1 MNRILKAY
9 LKRLTNLSTRNKSLL
24 LSGLPSEQFLD
35 LHETDFLLEKPS
47 VDLIKQ
53 LVLGKTRIALCDV
66 ADSRFEKVN
75 EVSKKLRKISRTE
88 KFIEEERGSRDLYV
102 GYPFV
107 KGKLSDG
114 TPIHAPFLF
123 FPVTLKMDRE
133 QWCLFEVPESDVI
146 LNSSFALA
154 YAHFNESPVSDE
166 ILEKSFEDF
175 PKDFLEFRTQLYE
188 WLKST
193 PLKINFNQELFEDK
207 LVTFN
212 AQKSSEL
219 AANERNG
226 ELKLFPE
233 AVLGIFPQA
242 GSYLVPDYN
251 LLLDHAQDSSFS
263 IPLLAEEERETDWDG
278 QTDTVDSPFTNKTV
292 REEEIL
298 TPFPVDQ
305 SQEEIILAVK
315 SGKSVVV
322 QGPPGSGKSQLICNL
337 MADFASRGKRVLL
350 VCQKRVALDVVYQR
364 LQTIG
369 MTDFVGLIHD
379 FKNDR
384 PALYRQLA
392 SQIGKV
398 EEYKQQN
405 YSLDAV
411 FLERQFTQQSR
422 AIDRTVHDLNA
433 FREALF
439 DETECG
445 VSIKELYLKSDQKGP
460 NAEIREHYRSFRMDS
475 LDHFRRRLKTY
486 SAYVLYFPA
495 DHVWAKRRSF
505 AKFGLSEL
513 RSMEK
518 MLLEWRE
525 VFARQVKKFELLTR
539 QPFSLDY
546 LERKSEITERLTNIA
561 ALISDETT
569 FDLFKKYIAS
579 SAGGHERLAFIRQTT
594 EALEGYLAEDGIEFS
609 LPNDKQQAFLQS
621 LRKSIDANSA
631 TVSGIWWNLFG
642 KEKKEVEQVA
652 RENGLSTSLDDL
664 SKLEIKVK
672 NRIELESWLTNKK
685 LNFDPTYIDRDDDNV
700 GAQYISFFQKSEAAA
715 DAAVRATFDP
725 WFLTLKNIANECVTQ
740 HSFIQTVNDLN
751 VWIGV
756 WSKLEAA
763 MLPFLLPQQIKNLL
777 EEPEF
782 YSQQLLTSLT
792 RDFDSMVDM
801 DSLFENMTIPERAV
815 TKIVVD
821 QSKKLGLSS
830 ADDLVNLFE
839 NSIRLAWIEHIES
852 KFPDLRAVTSLKMK
866 QWETNLQ
873 ESITE
878 KQKLSTD
885 ITGIKL
891 REATYEDIEK
901 NRLGN
906 RVTYRELGHQV
917 TKKRKIWP
925 IRKLLENYT
934 DEVFSLVPC
943 WMASPEAVSAIFPM
957 QAALFDLVIFDE
969 ASQCYAEYGLPA
981 AFRGAQIVVTGDSK
995 QLSPSDLYKIRYE
1008 EKVEEEEYTAAI
1020 EIESL
1025 LDLAAQSLDQYQLT
1039 GHYRS
1044 LSLDLIDFSNR
1055 NFYKDTLRLLPDFSR
1070 INDDQP
1076 GIQYIKTDG
1085 VWKNNINLVEIEQV
1099 IELIKELG
1107 ETGKSIGV
1115 VTFNFYQ
1122 QNAIQDALER
1132 ENVSF
1137 KDLFVKNIE
1146 NVQGDERDII
1156 IFSMGYAPDEKGKI
1170 SMQFGSLNMQG
1181 GENRLNV
1188 AVTRARERIYF
1199 VTSLWPAQ
1207 LHTDQTA
1214 NEGPKIL
1221 KAYLEYALN
1230 VSEGR
1235 FRPEPFRT
1243 GKFRSDWLLKDQ
1255 LLKQNDDF
1263 GKELPFGDITIKK
1276 EGVYKGLI
1284 LTDDD
1289 LYHYSKS
1296 SKEPHA
1302 YLPLLLQQ
1310 KNWPYSRI
1318 YSREYWTNTVHYE
1331 PL

>member
-1 MNRILKAY
+1 MDRILKAY

-24 LSGLPSEQFLD
+24 LPGLPSEQFLD
-35 LHETDFLLEKPS
+35 LHETDFLLEKPAIE
-47 VDLIKQ
+47 LIRQ
-53 LVLGKTRIALCDV
+53 LVSGKSRIALCDV

-75 EVSKKLRKISRTE
+75 EASKKLRKIARTE
-88 KFIEEERGSRDLYV
+88 RFIEEERGSRDLYV
-102 GYPFV
+102 GFPFV

-114 TPIHAPFLF
+114 TPIHAPLLF

-133 QWCLFEVPESDVI
+133 QWCLFEVPESNVV

-154 YAHFNESPVSDE
+154 YAHFNESVITDD

-188 WLKST
+188 WLKTT
-193 PLKINFNQELFEDK
+193 PLKINFNQDLFEDK
-207 LVTFN
+207 LIAFN
-212 AQKSSEL
+212 ALKSSEL
-219 AANERNG
+219 AASERNG
-226 ELKLFPE
+226 ELKLFAE

-251 LLLDHAQDSSFS
+251 LLLENALNANFS
-263 IPLLAEEERETDWDG
+263 IPLLEGESSGSEAPKDIPDAIINT
-278 QTDTVDSPFTNKTV
+278 KTV

-337 MADFASRGKRVLL
+337 MADFAARGKRVLL

-384 PALYRQLA
+384 SALYRQLA
-392 SQIGKV
+392 SQIDKV
-398 EEYKQQN
+398 EAYKQQN

-422 AIDRTVHDLNA
+422 AIDRTVQDLNA

-439 DETECG
+439 DEMECG
-445 VSIKELYLKSDQKGP
+445 VSIKELYLKSDQTAPKV
-460 NAEIREHYRSFRMDS
+460 EMKDHYRSFRMDN
-475 LDHFRRRLKTY
+475 LDHFRRKLKTY
-486 SAYVLYFPA
+486 SAYVLHFPA
-495 DHVWAKRRSF
+495 GHVWAERRSF
-505 AKFGLSEL
+505 SKFGMSEL
-513 RSMEK
+513 RNMEE
-518 MLLEWRE
+518 MLAEWPK
-525 VFARQVKKFELLTR
+525 VFSRQKQKFEHLTS

-546 LERKSEITERLTNIA
+546 LEKKGEITERLTDITGLIA
-561 ALISDETT
+561 DNTT
-569 FDLFKKYIAS
+569 FTLFKKYINS
-579 SAGGHERLAFIRQTT
+579 SGGHERLAFIRQTT
-594 EALEGYLAEDGIEFS
+594 DALEGFLAEDGIEFS
-609 LPNDKQQAFLQS
+609 LPASKLQSFLQS
-621 LRKSIDANSA
+621 LRKSIEANSS
-631 TVSGIWWNLFG
+631 TVSGLWWNMFG
-642 KEKKEVEQVA
+642 KEKKEVEEVA
-652 RENGLSTSLDDL
+652 KANGLSTALDDL

-672 NRIELESWLTNKK
+672 NRIELEGWLTSKH
-685 LNFDPTYIDRDDDNV
+685 LNFDVSYIDQNELSE
-700 GAQYISFFQKSEAAA
+700 GAEYISFFQKAESAA
-715 DAAVRATFDP
+715 DAAVRAALDP
-725 WFLTLKNIANECVTQ
+725 WLLTLRHIASESTDYTTFNERI
-740 HSFIQTVNDLN
+740 HELKA
-751 VWIGV
+751 WITV

-763 MLPFLLPQQIKNLL
+763 MLPYLLPQQVRKLL
-777 EEPEF
+777 KDPDLF
-782 YSQQLLTSLT
+782 SQQLSAALA

-801 DSLFENMTIPERAV
+801 DNLTESMTVPEQAVAKIIVEKSLNLRHT
-815 TKIVVD
+815 
-821 QSKKLGLSS
+821 SS
-830 ADDLVNLFE
+830 EEFVNLFE

-866 QWETNLQ
+866 QWETSLQ
-873 ESITE
+873 ESIAE
-878 KQKLSTD
+878 KQQLSTD

-917 TKKRKIWP
+917 TKKRMIWP

-934 DEVFSLVPC
+934 DEVFSLIPC
-943 WMASPEAVSAIFPM
+943 WMASPEAVSAVFPM
-957 QAALFDLVIFDE
+957 QRALFDLVIFDE

-981 AFRGAQIVVTGDSK
+981 AFRGAQVVVTGDSK

-1008 EKVEEEEYTAAI
+1008 EKADEEEYTAAI

-1055 NFYKDTLRLLPDFSR
+1055 NFYKNTLRLLPDFLR
-1070 INDDQP
+1070 INNDEP

-1099 IELIKELG
+1099 VSLIKELG
-1107 ETGKSIGV
+1107 ETGRSIGV

-1132 ENVSF
+1132 ENVFF

-1156 IFSMGYAPDEKGKI
+1156 IFSMGYAPDEKGRV

-1199 VTSLWPAQ
+1199 VTSLWPSQ
-1207 LHTDQTA
+1207 LQTDQTA
-1214 NEGPKIL
+1214 NAGPKIL

-1230 VSEGR
+1230 VSEGK
-1235 FRPEPFRT
+1235 FVPAPVAT

-1255 LLKQNDDF
+1255 LVKQHPDF
-1263 GKELPFGDITIKK
+1263 EKELPFGDITIKK

-1289 LYHYSKS
+1289 FYHYSKS

-1310 KNWPYSRI
+1310 KNWPYRRI
-1318 YSREYWTNTVHYE
+1318 YSREYWTKTMDYQQ
-1331 PL
+1331 LL